1 MNSLN
6 TLALESNKKIKINFD
21 GGDLS
26 SDAGLL
32 LIKEF
37 AAKLGFIKLV
47 KNKFKTTD
55 KAVRFHKD
63 DENLMQMIYQII
75 AAYFEDDCA
84 DELTIDP
91 VFNAILNKSSLA
103 SQPTLSR
110 FFHRMDEDTLSQFD
124 DIDKC
129 LRDIV
134 YAIKRPEHMLLDLDS
149 TLFDTYGH
157 QEGEGFNYHY
167 QAHGY
172 HPLLCYDGLT
182 GDLLKA
188 ELRDGTHYCSKD
200 ADKFMEPL
208 LQEFLDRNIK
218 TYLRGDSGFAS
229 PTLYK
234 TCEHNGCSYAI
245 RLKSNQTLIS
255 LASEKDEALYNATKE
270 DQISYAV
277 TYGEFIYQAGSWDY
291 PRRVVFKI
299 EKPYG
304 QLTHM
309 HTFIVTNMDMEP
321 HQIIQFYCGRGK
333 MENFI
338 KEGKSG
344 FDFAAVSS
352 HSKIVN
358 ANRMRVHTL
367 AYNLFNWFRRL
378 VLPANMRKQRIDT
391 IRLKLMKIAARAVRS
406 ARYITFKLC
415 SSCPYK
421 RNFYETLEN
430 IQNLNVQLEQQ
441 LTMYLDSSKILNHLP
456 QGKSTLFQVD
466 VN

>member
-1 MNSLN
+1 MSIVN
-6 TLALESNKKIKINFD
+6 TLSLESNRQIKLNFD

-37 AAKLGFIKLV
+37 AAKIGFTKLI
-47 KNKFKTTD
+47 KNKFKTND
-55 KAVRFHKD
+55 KSIRIHKD

-84 DELTIDP
+84 DELTSDP
-91 VFNAILNKSSLA
+91 VFSAILEKKSLA
-103 SQPTLSR
+103 SQPTISR
-110 FFHRMDEDTLSQFD
+110 FFNRKDKATLLLFD
-124 DIDKC
+124 DIDKS
-129 LRDIV
+129 LRDII

-149 TLFDTYGH
+149 TLFYTYGN
-157 QEGEGFNYHY
+157 QEGEGFNFHY

-188 ELRDGTHYCSKD
+188 ELRDGTRHCSND
-200 ADKFMEPL
+200 ADKFMESIF
-208 LQEFLDRNIK
+208 QEYMERDIK
-218 TYLRGDSGFAS
+218 TYLRGDSGFSS
-229 PTLYK
+229 PKLYK
-234 TCEHNGCSYAI
+234 TCEMNGCSYAI
-245 RLKSNQTLIS
+245 RLKKNASLIA
-255 LASEKDEALYNATKE
+255 LASDKDEELYQATKD

-277 TYGEFIYQAGSWDY
+277 TYGEFMYQAGSWDY

-309 HTFIVTNMDMEP
+309 YTFIVTNMDMKP
-321 HQIIQFYCGRGK
+321 YQIIQFYCGRGK

-352 HSKIVN
+352 HSKVVN
-358 ANRMRVHTL
+358 ANRMRLHML

-378 VLPANMRKQRIDT
+378 VLPANMRKQQVDT
-391 IRLKLMKIAARAVRS
+391 IRLKLMKIATRAIRS

-421 RNFYETLEN
+421 KEFYSTLEN
-430 IQNLNVQLEQQ
+430 IQRLTVQLE
-441 LTMYLDSSKILNHLP
+441 
-456 QGKSTLFQVD
+456 
-466 VN
+466 